1 MRKLAWQKLAP
12 LLLCGLIATGCD
24 QDKNSLTEPINWQSI
39 LSESLADL
47 DLENISVDQLLGI
60 LNSLS
65 LFPDDII
72 GIDENCLAESGD
84 IGSSL
89 ASNRSVTCQL
99 QLSNGEWVSI
109 VVNRDLFGLDNI
121 PNCLAES
128 GDIGSSLAS
137 NRSVTCQ
144 LQLSNGEWVSVVVN
158 RDLFGLDNI
167 PNNNLQS
174 GLSFTFDPLGETTTN
189 PNPEIRNP
197 VGENWLSV
205 ETMTGNW
212 GSAGVT
218 VNSGSYY
225 NQGSAGVITGNWGS
239 IDNWG
244 NWGSA
249 GVINYYYSG
258 IYTSLIPFDPFNT
271 GQPVNVSESNSIASL
286 GFFSILLFG
295 QRTLQY
301 FRRQYQAK
309 KMKK

>member
-47 DLENISVDQLLGI
+47 DLENISLDQLLGI

-72 GIDENCLAESGD
+72 GIDENCLAE
-84 IGSSL
+84 I
-89 ASNRSVTCQL
+89 
-99 QLSNGEWVSI
+99 
-109 VVNRDLFGLDNI
+109 
-121 PNCLAES
+121 

-167 PNNNLQS
+167 PNNKLQS
-174 GLSFTFDPLGETTTN
+174 GPSFTFNPSGETTTN
-189 PNPEIRNP
+189 PDPEIRNS
-197 VGENWLSV
+197 VGENWLSA
-205 ETMTGNW
+205 ETM
-212 GSAGVT
+212 
-218 VNSGSYY
+218 
-225 NQGSAGVITGNWGS
+225 IGNWGS

-249 GVINYYYSG
+249 GVTVNGFSGGFINYWG
-258 IYTSLIPFDPFNT
+258 ISTSLIPFAPFNP
-271 GQPVNVSESNSIASL
+271 GQQVNVSESNSIASL

-295 QRTLQY
+295 QRTFQY

-309 KMKK
+309 KVKK

>member
-72 GIDENCLAESGD
+72 GIDENCLAEIGD

-121 PNCLAES
+121 PN
-128 GDIGSSLAS
+128 
-137 NRSVTCQ
+137 
-144 LQLSNGEWVSVVVN
+144 
-158 RDLFGLDNI
+158 
-167 PNNNLQS
+167 NNLQS
-174 GLSFTFDPLGETTTN
+174 GPSFTFDPLGETTTN

-212 GSAGVT
+212 GSIDNWGSVGVMGSIYNWDSAGVT
-218 VNSGSYY
+218 VN
-225 NQGSAGVITGNWGS
+225 GV
-239 IDNWG
+239 
-244 NWGSA
+244 SA
-249 GVINYYYSG
+249 GVINYWG
-258 IYTSLIPFDPFNT
+258 ISTSPILFDPFNL
-271 GQPVNVSESNSIASL
+271 GQLVNVSESNSIASL

>member
-72 GIDENCLAESGD
+72 GIDENCLAEIGD

-121 PNCLAES
+121 PN
-128 GDIGSSLAS
+128 
-137 NRSVTCQ
+137 NK
-144 LQLSNGEWVSVVVN
+144 
-158 RDLFGLDNI
+158 
-167 PNNNLQS
+167 LQS
-174 GLSFTFDPLGETTTN
+174 GPSFTFNPPGETATN
-189 PNPEIRNP
+189 PDPEIRNP
-197 VGENWLSV
+197 LGDNELSAEV
-205 ETMTGNW
+205 ITGNRD
-212 GSAGVT
+212 SAGVT
-218 VNSGSYY
+218 VNGF
-225 NQGSAGVITGNWGS
+225 SAEFVN
-239 IDNWG
+239 
-244 NWGSA
+244 
-249 GVINYYYSG
+249 YSG
-258 IYTSLIPFDPFNT
+258 ISTSTISFDPFNP
-271 GQPVNVSESNSIASL
+271 GQLVNVSESNSIASL

-295 QRTLQY
+295 QRTFQY
-301 FRRQYQAK
+301 FCRQYQAK

>member
-72 GIDENCLAESGD
+72 GIDENCLAEIGD

-121 PNCLAES
+121 PN
-128 GDIGSSLAS
+128 
-137 NRSVTCQ
+137 
-144 LQLSNGEWVSVVVN
+144 
-158 RDLFGLDNI
+158 
-167 PNNNLQS
+167 NNLQS
-174 GLSFTFDPLGETTTN
+174 GPSFTFDPPGETTTN
-189 PNPEIRNP
+189 PDPEIRNP
-197 VGENWLSV
+197 VGENW
-205 ETMTGNW
+205 
-212 GSAGVT
+212 
-218 VNSGSYY
+218 
-225 NQGSAGVITGNWGS
+225 GSAGVITGNWGS

-249 GVINYYYSG
+249 GVINYSG
-258 IYTSLIPFDPFNT
+258 ISTSLIPFAPFNP

-295 QRTLQY
+295 QRTFQY

-309 KMKK
+309 KVKK

>member
-72 GIDENCLAESGD
+72 GIDENCLAE
-84 IGSSL
+84 I
-89 ASNRSVTCQL
+89 
-99 QLSNGEWVSI
+99 
-109 VVNRDLFGLDNI
+109 
-121 PNCLAES
+121 

-174 GLSFTFDPLGETTTN
+174 GPSFTFDPPGETTTN
-189 PNPEIRNP
+189 PDPEIRNP

-212 GSAGVT
+212 GSIDNWGSAGVM
-218 VNSGSYY
+218 GSIDNWGSAGVMYSID
-225 NQGSAGVITGNWGS
+225 NWGSAGVITGNWGS

-244 NWGSA
+244 NWVSV
-249 GVINYYYSG
+249 GVINYSG
-258 IYTSLIPFDPFNT
+258 ISTSPILFDPFNP

-286 GFFSILLFG
+286 GFFSI
-295 QRTLQY
+295 
-301 FRRQYQAK
+301 
-309 KMKK
+309 

>member
-47 DLENISVDQLLGI
+47 DLENISVDQLLAI

-72 GIDENCLAESGD
+72 GIDENCLAEIGD

-109 VVNRDLFGLDNI
+109 
-121 PNCLAES
+121 
-128 GDIGSSLAS
+128 
-137 NRSVTCQ
+137 
-144 LQLSNGEWVSVVVN
+144 VVN

-212 GSAGVT
+212 GSIDNWGSAGVT
-218 VNSGSYY
+218 VNL
-225 NQGSAGVITGNWGS
+225 GS

-249 GVINYYYSG
+249 EVTVNLGLYYNRGSAGVTVNGVSAGVIDYYYSG
-258 IYTSLIPFDPFNT
+258 ISTSLIPFAPFNP

-295 QRTLQY
+295 QRTFQY

-309 KMKK
+309 KVKK

>member
-72 GIDENCLAESGD
+72 GIDENCLAE
-84 IGSSL
+84 I
-89 ASNRSVTCQL
+89 
-99 QLSNGEWVSI
+99 
-109 VVNRDLFGLDNI
+109 
-121 PNCLAES
+121 

-174 GLSFTFDPLGETTTN
+174 GPSFTFNLPGETTTN
-189 PNPEIRNP
+189 PDPEIRNP
-197 VGENWLSV
+197 VGENWGSV
-205 ETMTGNW
+205 EAM
-212 GSAGVT
+212 
-218 VNSGSYY
+218 
-225 NQGSAGVITGNWGS
+225 TGNWGS

-244 NWGSA
+244 NWVSA
-249 GVINYYYSG
+249 GVINYSG
-258 IYTSLIPFDPFNT
+258 ISTSLIPFAPFNP

-295 QRTLQY
+295 QRLFWFSCVNFCY
-301 FRRQYQAK
+301 ELKQAN
-309 KMKK
+309 

>member
-12 LLLCGLIATGCD
+12 LLLCGLIATGCE

-47 DLENISVDQLLGI
+47 DIENISVDQLLGI

-89 ASNRSVTCQL
+89 ASNRSITCQL

-121 PNCLAES
+121 PN
-128 GDIGSSLAS
+128 
-137 NRSVTCQ
+137 NK
-144 LQLSNGEWVSVVVN
+144 
-158 RDLFGLDNI
+158 
-167 PNNNLQS
+167 LQS
-174 GLSFTFDPLGETTTN
+174 GPSFTFNPSGETTTN
-189 PNPEIRNP
+189 PDPEIRNP
-197 VGENWLSV
+197 LGDNELSAEV
-205 ETMTGNW
+205 ITGNRD
-212 GSAGVT
+212 SAGVT
-218 VNSGSYY
+218 VNGV
-225 NQGSAGVITGNWGS
+225 SAQFVN
-239 IDNWG
+239 
-244 NWGSA
+244 
-249 GVINYYYSG
+249 YSG
-258 IYTSLIPFDPFNT
+258 ISTSLIPFNPFNT
-271 GQPVNVSESNSIASL
+271 GQLVNVSESNSNASL

-295 QRTLQY
+295 QRTFQY
-301 FRRQYQAK
+301 FCRQYQAK

>member
-72 GIDENCLAESGD
+72 GIDENCLAE
-84 IGSSL
+84 I
-89 ASNRSVTCQL
+89 
-99 QLSNGEWVSI
+99 
-109 VVNRDLFGLDNI
+109 
-121 PNCLAES
+121 

-174 GLSFTFDPLGETTTN
+174 GPSFTFNPSGETTTN
-189 PNPEIRNP
+189 PDPEIRNS
-197 VGENWLSV
+197 VGENWLSA
-205 ETMTGNW
+205 ETM
-212 GSAGVT
+212 
-218 VNSGSYY
+218 
-225 NQGSAGVITGNWGS
+225 IGNWGS

-244 NWGSA
+244 NWVSV
-249 GVINYYYSG
+249 GVINYSG
-258 IYTSLIPFDPFNT
+258 ISTSPILFDPFNP

-295 QRTLQY
+295 QRTFQY

-309 KMKK
+309 KVKK

>member
-47 DLENISVDQLLGI
+47 DLENISIDQLLGI

-65 LFPDDII
+65 LFSDDII
-72 GIDENCLAESGD
+72 GIDENCLAE
-84 IGSSL
+84 I
-89 ASNRSVTCQL
+89 
-99 QLSNGEWVSI
+99 
-109 VVNRDLFGLDNI
+109 
-121 PNCLAES
+121 

-174 GLSFTFDPLGETTTN
+174 GPSFTFNLPGETTTN
-189 PNPEIRNP
+189 PDPEIRNP

-212 GSAGVT
+212 GS
-218 VNSGSYY
+218 
-225 NQGSAGVITGNWGS
+225 

-249 GVINYYYSG
+249 GVIDYSG
-258 IYTSLIPFDPFNT
+258 ISTSPIPFDPFNT

-295 QRTLQY
+295 QRTFQY

-309 KMKK
+309 KVKK

>member
-12 LLLCGLIATGCD
+12 LLLCGLIATGCE

-47 DLENISVDQLLGI
+47 DLENISLDQLLGI

-65 LFPDDII
+65 LFSDDII

-121 PNCLAES
+121 PN
-128 GDIGSSLAS
+128 
-137 NRSVTCQ
+137 
-144 LQLSNGEWVSVVVN
+144 
-158 RDLFGLDNI
+158 
-167 PNNNLQS
+167 NNLQS
-174 GLSFTFDPLGETTTN
+174 GPSFTFDPPGETTTN
-189 PNPEIRNP
+189 PDPEIRNP

-218 VNSGSYY
+218 VNLGSYY
-225 NQGSAGVITGNWGS
+225 NRGSAGVITGNWGS

-244 NWGSA
+244 NWGA
-249 GVINYYYSG
+249 GVIDYSG

-295 QRTLQY
+295 QRTFQY

>member
-47 DLENISVDQLLGI
+47 DLENISVDQLLAI

-72 GIDENCLAESGD
+72 GIDENCLAEIGD

-121 PNCLAES
+121 PN
-128 GDIGSSLAS
+128 
-137 NRSVTCQ
+137 
-144 LQLSNGEWVSVVVN
+144 
-158 RDLFGLDNI
+158 
-167 PNNNLQS
+167 NNLQS

-189 PNPEIRNP
+189 PDPEIRNP
-197 VGENWLSV
+197 VGENW
-205 ETMTGNW
+205 
-212 GSAGVT
+212 
-218 VNSGSYY
+218 
-225 NQGSAGVITGNWGS
+225 GSAGVITGNWGS

-244 NWGSA
+244 SAGVTVNGVSA
-249 GVINYYYSG
+249 GVIDYYYSG
-258 IYTSLIPFDPFNT
+258 ISTSPILFDPFNP

-295 QRTLQY
+295 QRTFQY

-309 KMKK
+309 KVKK

>member
-24 QDKNSLTEPINWQSI
+24 QDKNSLTEPINWQSM
-39 LSESLADL
+39 LSESWADL
-47 DLENISVDQLLGI
+47 DLENYHLDQLLGI

-65 LFPDDII
+65 LFPEDII
-72 GIDENCLAESGD
+72 RIDENCLAEIGD
-84 IGSSL
+84 ISS
-89 ASNRSVTCQL
+89 
-99 QLSNGEWVSI
+99 
-109 VVNRDLFGLDNI
+109 F
-121 PNCLAES
+121 
-128 GDIGSSLAS
+128 LAS

-174 GLSFTFDPLGETTTN
+174 GPSFTFNLPGETTTN
-189 PNPEIRNP
+189 PDPEIRNP
-197 VGENWLSV
+197 VGENWGSV

-212 GSAGVT
+212 GSIDNWGSAGVT
-218 VNSGSYY
+218 VNL
-225 NQGSAGVITGNWGS
+225 GS

-249 GVINYYYSG
+249 GVMGSIGNWGSAEVTVNLGLYYNRGSAGVTVNGVSAGVIDYYYSG
-258 IYTSLIPFDPFNT
+258 ISTSPILFDPFNP

-286 GFFSILLFG
+286 GFFGILLFG
-295 QRTLQY
+295 QRTFQY

-309 KMKK
+309 KVKK

>member
-72 GIDENCLAESGD
+72 GIDENCLAEIGD

-121 PNCLAES
+121 PN
-128 GDIGSSLAS
+128 
-137 NRSVTCQ
+137 
-144 LQLSNGEWVSVVVN
+144 
-158 RDLFGLDNI
+158 
-167 PNNNLQS
+167 NNLQS
-174 GLSFTFDPLGETTTN
+174 VTSFTFNPPGETTTN
-189 PNPEIRNP
+189 PDPEIRNP

-212 GSAGVT
+212 GSIDNWGSAGVM
-218 VNSGSYY
+218 GSID
-225 NQGSAGVITGNWGS
+225 NWGSAGVMGSIGNWGSAGVITGNWGS

-244 NWGSA
+244 NWVSA
-249 GVINYYYSG
+249 GVINYSG
-258 IYTSLIPFDPFNT
+258 ISTSPILFDPFNP

-295 QRTLQY
+295 QRTFQY

-309 KMKK
+309 KVKK

>member
-47 DLENISVDQLLGI
+47 DLENISLDQLLGI

-65 LFPDDII
+65 LFSDDII

-121 PNCLAES
+121 PN
-128 GDIGSSLAS
+128 
-137 NRSVTCQ
+137 
-144 LQLSNGEWVSVVVN
+144 
-158 RDLFGLDNI
+158 
-167 PNNNLQS
+167 NNLQS
-174 GLSFTFDPLGETTTN
+174 GPSFTFDPPGETTTN
-189 PNPEIRNP
+189 PDPEIRNP
-197 VGENWLSV
+197 VGENW
-205 ETMTGNW
+205 
-212 GSAGVT
+212 
-218 VNSGSYY
+218 
-225 NQGSAGVITGNWGS
+225 GSAGVITGNWGS

-249 GVINYYYSG
+249 GVTVNGFSGGSINYSG
-258 IYTSLIPFDPFNT
+258 ISTSLIPFDRFNP

-295 QRTLQY
+295 QRTFQY

-309 KMKK
+309 KVKK

>member
-47 DLENISVDQLLGI
+47 DLENISLDQLLGI

-65 LFPDDII
+65 LFSDDII

-121 PNCLAES
+121 PN
-128 GDIGSSLAS
+128 
-137 NRSVTCQ
+137 
-144 LQLSNGEWVSVVVN
+144 
-158 RDLFGLDNI
+158 
-167 PNNNLQS
+167 NNLQS
-174 GLSFTFDPLGETTTN
+174 GPSFTFDPPGETTTN
-189 PNPEIRNP
+189 PDPEIRNP
-197 VGENWLSV
+197 VGENW
-205 ETMTGNW
+205 
-212 GSAGVT
+212 
-218 VNSGSYY
+218 
-225 NQGSAGVITGNWGS
+225 GSAGVITGNWGS

-249 GVINYYYSG
+249 GVIDYSG
-258 IYTSLIPFDPFNT
+258 ISTSLIPFAPFNP

-295 QRTLQY
+295 QRTFQY

-309 KMKK
+309 KVKK

>member
-72 GIDENCLAESGD
+72 GIDENCLAEIGD

-121 PNCLAES
+121 PN
-128 GDIGSSLAS
+128 
-137 NRSVTCQ
+137 NK
-144 LQLSNGEWVSVVVN
+144 
-158 RDLFGLDNI
+158 
-167 PNNNLQS
+167 LQS
-174 GLSFTFDPLGETTTN
+174 GPSFTFNPSGETTTN
-189 PNPEIRNP
+189 PDPEIRNP

-212 GSAGVT
+212 GSIDNWGSAGVM
-218 VNSGSYY
+218 GSID
-225 NQGSAGVITGNWGS
+225 NWGSAGVMGSIGNWGSAGVITGNWGS

-244 NWGSA
+244 NWVSA
-249 GVINYYYSG
+249 GVINYSG
-258 IYTSLIPFDPFNT
+258 ISTSPILFDPFNP

-295 QRTLQY
+295 QRTFQY

-309 KMKK
+309 KVKK

>member
-12 LLLCGLIATGCD
+12 LLLCGLIATGCE

-47 DLENISVDQLLGI
+47 DLENISLDQLLGI

-65 LFPDDII
+65 LFSDDII

-144 LQLSNGEWVSVVVN
+144 LQLSNDEWVSIVVN

-167 PNNNLQS
+167 PNNKLQS
-174 GLSFTFDPLGETTTN
+174 GPSFTFNPPGETTTN
-189 PNPEIRNP
+189 PDPEIRNP

-212 GSAGVT
+212 DSAGVT
-218 VNSGSYY
+218 VNGV
-225 NQGSAGVITGNWGS
+225 SAEFVN
-239 IDNWG
+239 
-244 NWGSA
+244 
-249 GVINYYYSG
+249 YSG

-271 GQPVNVSESNSIASL
+271 VQPVNVSESNSIASL

-295 QRTLQY
+295 QRTFQY

>member
-47 DLENISVDQLLGI
+47 DLENISVDQLLAI

-72 GIDENCLAESGD
+72 GIDENCLAEIGD

-121 PNCLAES
+121 PN
-128 GDIGSSLAS
+128 
-137 NRSVTCQ
+137 
-144 LQLSNGEWVSVVVN
+144 
-158 RDLFGLDNI
+158 
-167 PNNNLQS
+167 NNLQS

-189 PNPEIRNP
+189 PDPEIRNP

-212 GSAGVT
+212 GSIDNWGSAGVT
-218 VNSGSYY
+218 VNLGSIDNWGNWGSAGVMYSIG
-225 NQGSAGVITGNWGS
+225 NWGSAGVITGNWGS

-244 NWGSA
+244 NWVSV
-249 GVINYYYSG
+249 GVINYSG
-258 IYTSLIPFDPFNT
+258 ISTSPILFDPFNP

-295 QRTLQY
+295 QRTFQY

-309 KMKK
+309 KVKK

>member
-72 GIDENCLAESGD
+72 GIDENCLAE
-84 IGSSL
+84 I
-89 ASNRSVTCQL
+89 
-99 QLSNGEWVSI
+99 
-109 VVNRDLFGLDNI
+109 
-121 PNCLAES
+121 

-174 GLSFTFDPLGETTTN
+174 GPSFTFNLPGETTTN
-189 PNPEIRNP
+189 PDPEIRNP

-212 GSAGVT
+212 GSIDNWGSAGVM
-218 VNSGSYY
+218 GSIDNWGSAGVMYSID
-225 NQGSAGVITGNWGS
+225 NWGSAGVITGNWGS

-249 GVINYYYSG
+249 GVTVNGFSGGSINYSG
-258 IYTSLIPFDPFNT
+258 ISTSLIPFDRFNP

-295 QRTLQY
+295 QRTFQY

-309 KMKK
+309 KVKK

>member
-47 DLENISVDQLLGI
+47 DLENISVDQLLAI

-72 GIDENCLAESGD
+72 GIDENCLAEIGD

-121 PNCLAES
+121 PN
-128 GDIGSSLAS
+128 
-137 NRSVTCQ
+137 
-144 LQLSNGEWVSVVVN
+144 
-158 RDLFGLDNI
+158 
-167 PNNNLQS
+167 NNLQS
-174 GLSFTFDPLGETTTN
+174 GPSFTFNLPGETTTN
-189 PNPEIRNP
+189 PDPEIRNP

-212 GSAGVT
+212 GSIDNWGSAGVM
-218 VNSGSYY
+218 GSIDNWGSAGVMYSMY
-225 NQGSAGVITGNWGS
+225 SIDNWGSAGVITGNWGS

-244 NWGSA
+244 NWVSV
-249 GVINYYYSG
+249 GVINYSG
-258 IYTSLIPFDPFNT
+258 ISTSPILFDPFNP

-295 QRTLQY
+295 QRTFQY

-309 KMKK
+309 KVKK

>member
-47 DLENISVDQLLGI
+47 DLENISLDQLLGI

-121 PNCLAES
+121 PN
-128 GDIGSSLAS
+128 
-137 NRSVTCQ
+137 
-144 LQLSNGEWVSVVVN
+144 
-158 RDLFGLDNI
+158 
-167 PNNNLQS
+167 NNLQS
-174 GLSFTFDPLGETTTN
+174 GPSFTFDPREKQPQIPTQKL
-189 PNPEIRNP
+189 EIL
-197 VGENWLSV
+197 W
-205 ETMTGNW
+205 
-212 GSAGVT
+212 AK
-218 VNSGSYY
+218 
-225 NQGSAGVITGNWGS
+225 I
-239 IDNWG
+239 
-244 NWGSA
+244 
-249 GVINYYYSG
+249 
-258 IYTSLIPFDPFNT
+258 
-271 GQPVNVSESNSIASL
+271 
-286 GFFSILLFG
+286 GF
-295 QRTLQY
+295 Q
-301 FRRQYQAK
+301 
-309 KMKK
+309 

>member
-47 DLENISVDQLLGI
+47 DLENISLDQLLGI

-121 PNCLAES
+121 PN
-128 GDIGSSLAS
+128 
-137 NRSVTCQ
+137 
-144 LQLSNGEWVSVVVN
+144 
-158 RDLFGLDNI
+158 
-167 PNNNLQS
+167 NNLQS
-174 GLSFTFDPLGETTTN
+174 GPSFTFDPPGETTTN
-189 PNPEIRNP
+189 PDPEIRNP

-212 GSAGVT
+212 DSAGVTVNLGSAGVMGSEGVMVMVSIDNWGSAGVT
-218 VNSGSYY
+218 VNWV
-225 NQGSAGVITGNWGS
+225 SAGVI
-239 IDNWG
+239 D
-244 NWGSA
+244 
-249 GVINYYYSG
+249 YSG
-258 IYTSLIPFDPFNT
+258 ISTSPILFDPFNP

>member
-72 GIDENCLAESGD
+72 GIDENCLAEIGD

-121 PNCLAES
+121 PN
-128 GDIGSSLAS
+128 
-137 NRSVTCQ
+137 
-144 LQLSNGEWVSVVVN
+144 
-158 RDLFGLDNI
+158 
-167 PNNNLQS
+167 NNLQS

-189 PNPEIRNP
+189 PDPEIRNP

-212 GSAGVT
+212 GSIDNWGSAGVM
-218 VNSGSYY
+218 GSIDNWGSAGVMYSID
-225 NQGSAGVITGNWGS
+225 NWGSAGVITGNWGS

-244 NWGSA
+244 NWVSV
-249 GVINYYYSG
+249 GVINYSG
-258 IYTSLIPFDPFNT
+258 ISTSPILFDPFNP

-295 QRTLQY
+295 QRTFQY

-309 KMKK
+309 KVKK

>member
-47 DLENISVDQLLGI
+47 DLENISVDQLLAI

-72 GIDENCLAESGD
+72 GIDENCLAE
-84 IGSSL
+84 I
-89 ASNRSVTCQL
+89 
-99 QLSNGEWVSI
+99 
-109 VVNRDLFGLDNI
+109 
-121 PNCLAES
+121 

-174 GLSFTFDPLGETTTN
+174 GPSFTFNLPGETTTN
-189 PNPEIRNP
+189 PDPEIRNP

-212 GSAGVT
+212 GSIDNWGSAGVM
-218 VNSGSYY
+218 GSIDNWGSAGVMYSID
-225 NQGSAGVITGNWGS
+225 NWGSAGVITGNWGS

-244 NWGSA
+244 NWVSA
-249 GVINYYYSG
+249 GVINYSG
-258 IYTSLIPFDPFNT
+258 ISTSPILFDPFNP

-295 QRTLQY
+295 QRTFQY

-309 KMKK
+309 KVKK

>member
-72 GIDENCLAESGD
+72 GIDENCLAE
-84 IGSSL
+84 I
-89 ASNRSVTCQL
+89 
-99 QLSNGEWVSI
+99 
-109 VVNRDLFGLDNI
+109 
-121 PNCLAES
+121 

-174 GLSFTFDPLGETTTN
+174 GPSFTFDPLGETTTN
-189 PNPEIRNP
+189 PDPEMRNP

-212 GSAGVT
+212 DSAGVT
-218 VNSGSYY
+218 VNGV
-225 NQGSAGVITGNWGS
+225 SAEFVN
-239 IDNWG
+239 
-244 NWGSA
+244 
-249 GVINYYYSG
+249 YSG
-258 IYTSLIPFDPFNT
+258 ISTSLILFDRFNT
-271 GQPVNVSESNSIASL
+271 VQPVNVSESNSIASL

-295 QRTLQY
+295 QRTFQY

-309 KMKK
+309 KVKK

>member
-47 DLENISVDQLLGI
+47 DLENISVDQLLAI

-72 GIDENCLAESGD
+72 GIDENCLAE
-84 IGSSL
+84 I
-89 ASNRSVTCQL
+89 
-99 QLSNGEWVSI
+99 
-109 VVNRDLFGLDNI
+109 
-121 PNCLAES
+121 

-174 GLSFTFDPLGETTTN
+174 GPSFTFNLPGETTTN
-189 PNPEIRNP
+189 PDPEIRNP
-197 VGENWLSV
+197 VGENWGSV

-212 GSAGVT
+212 GSIDNWGSAGVT
-218 VNSGSYY
+218 VNLGSIGNWGSAGVMYSID
-225 NQGSAGVITGNWGS
+225 NWGSAGVITGNWGS

-244 NWGSA
+244 NWVSA
-249 GVINYYYSG
+249 GVINYSG
-258 IYTSLIPFDPFNT
+258 ISTSLIPFAPFNP

-295 QRTLQY
+295 QRTFQY

-309 KMKK
+309 KVKK

>member
-47 DLENISVDQLLGI
+47 DLENISVDQLLAI

-72 GIDENCLAESGD
+72 GIDENCLAEIGD

-109 VVNRDLFGLDNI
+109 
-121 PNCLAES
+121 
-128 GDIGSSLAS
+128 
-137 NRSVTCQ
+137 
-144 LQLSNGEWVSVVVN
+144 VVN

-212 GSAGVT
+212 GS
-218 VNSGSYY
+218 
-225 NQGSAGVITGNWGS
+225 
-239 IDNWG
+239 ID

-249 GVINYYYSG
+249 GVTVNGFSGGSINYSG
-258 IYTSLIPFDPFNT
+258 ISTSLIPFDRFNP

-295 QRTLQY
+295 QRTFQY

-309 KMKK
+309 KVKK

>member
-47 DLENISVDQLLGI
+47 DLENISLDQLLGI

-65 LFPDDII
+65 LFSDDII

-121 PNCLAES
+121 PN
-128 GDIGSSLAS
+128 
-137 NRSVTCQ
+137 
-144 LQLSNGEWVSVVVN
+144 
-158 RDLFGLDNI
+158 
-167 PNNNLQS
+167 NNLQS
-174 GLSFTFDPLGETTTN
+174 GPSFTFDPPGETTTN
-189 PNPEIRNP
+189 PDPEIRNP
-197 VGENWLSV
+197 VGENW
-205 ETMTGNW
+205 
-212 GSAGVT
+212 
-218 VNSGSYY
+218 
-225 NQGSAGVITGNWGS
+225 GSAGVITGNWGS

-249 GVINYYYSG
+249 GVINYSG
-258 IYTSLIPFDPFNT
+258 ISTSLIPFAPFNP

-295 QRTLQY
+295 QRTFQY

-309 KMKK
+309 KVKK

>member
-47 DLENISVDQLLGI
+47 DLENISVDQLLAI

-72 GIDENCLAESGD
+72 GIDENCLAEIGD

-109 VVNRDLFGLDNI
+109 
-121 PNCLAES
+121 
-128 GDIGSSLAS
+128 
-137 NRSVTCQ
+137 
-144 LQLSNGEWVSVVVN
+144 VVN

-212 GSAGVT
+212 GSID
-218 VNSGSYY
+218 NW
-225 NQGSAGVITGNWGS
+225 GSAGVMGS

-244 NWGSA
+244 SAGVMGSIGNWGSA
-249 GVINYYYSG
+249 EVTVNLGLYYNRGSAGVTVNGVSAGVIDYYYSG
-258 IYTSLIPFDPFNT
+258 ISTSPILFDPFNP

-295 QRTLQY
+295 QRTFQY

-309 KMKK
+309 KVKK

>member
-99 QLSNGEWVSI
+99 QLSNDEWVSI

-137 NRSVTCQ
+137 NRSITCQ
-144 LQLSNGEWVSVVVN
+144 LQLSNGEWVSIVVN

-167 PNNNLQS
+167 PNNKLQS
-174 GLSFTFDPLGETTTN
+174 GPSFTFNPSGETTTN

-212 GSAGVT
+212 GSIDNWGSAGVT
-218 VNSGSYY
+218 VNL
-225 NQGSAGVITGNWGS
+225 GS

-249 GVINYYYSG
+249 GVMGSIGNWGSAEVTVNSG
-258 IYTSLIPFDPFNT
+258 ISTYLIPFDPFNT

-295 QRTLQY
+295 QRTFQY

-309 KMKK
+309 KVKK

>member
-47 DLENISVDQLLGI
+47 DLENISVDQLLAI

-72 GIDENCLAESGD
+72 GIDENCLAEIGD

-109 VVNRDLFGLDNI
+109 
-121 PNCLAES
+121 
-128 GDIGSSLAS
+128 
-137 NRSVTCQ
+137 
-144 LQLSNGEWVSVVVN
+144 VVN

-212 GSAGVT
+212 GSID
-218 VNSGSYY
+218 NW
-225 NQGSAGVITGNWGS
+225 GSAGVMGS

-244 NWGSA
+244 SAGVTVNGVSA
-249 GVINYYYSG
+249 GVIDYYYSG
-258 IYTSLIPFDPFNT
+258 ISTSPILFDPFNP

-295 QRTLQY
+295 QRTFQY

-309 KMKK
+309 KVKK

>member
-47 DLENISVDQLLGI
+47 DLENISVDQLLAI

-89 ASNRSVTCQL
+89 VSNRSLTCQL

-121 PNCLAES
+121 PN
-128 GDIGSSLAS
+128 
-137 NRSVTCQ
+137 
-144 LQLSNGEWVSVVVN
+144 
-158 RDLFGLDNI
+158 
-167 PNNNLQS
+167 NNLQS
-174 GLSFTFDPLGETTTN
+174 GPSFTFDPPGETTTN
-189 PNPEIRNP
+189 PDPEIRNP

-212 GSAGVT
+212 GSIDNWGSAGVM
-218 VNSGSYY
+218 GSIDNWGSAGVMYSMY
-225 NQGSAGVITGNWGS
+225 SIDNWGSAGVITGNWGS

-249 GVINYYYSG
+249 GVIDYSG
-258 IYTSLIPFDPFNT
+258 ISTSPIPFDPFNT

-295 QRTLQY
+295 QRTFQY

-309 KMKK
+309 KVKK

>member
-47 DLENISVDQLLGI
+47 DLENISLDQLLGI

-144 LQLSNGEWVSVVVN
+144 LQLSNGEWVSIVVN

-167 PNNNLQS
+167 PNNKLQS
-174 GLSFTFDPLGETTTN
+174 GPSFTFNPSGETTTN
-189 PNPEIRNP
+189 PDPEIRNS
-197 VGENWLSV
+197 VGENWLSA
-205 ETMTGNW
+205 ETM
-212 GSAGVT
+212 
-218 VNSGSYY
+218 
-225 NQGSAGVITGNWGS
+225 IGNWGS

-249 GVINYYYSG
+249 GVTVNGFSGGFINYWG
-258 IYTSLIPFDPFNT
+258 ISTSLIPFAPFNP
-271 GQPVNVSESNSIASL
+271 GQQVNVSESNSIASL

-295 QRTLQY
+295 QRTFQY

-309 KMKK
+309 KVKK